1 MDGEQIKNSCFSPTL
16 LPTGKKHIHT
26 QEQGKRHW
34 WAVIWIYCQHV
45 THSGVFF
52 FPSSFNLQPS
62 FSSCHDI
69 TQGDGFHKQAHTLQG
84 KQDSSVGHAGLCTAA
99 PQHGSP
105 GALSS
110 KNSFGMN
117 RSTHLLSFAG
127 LRAAR
132 RRFLHTSLQA
142 ALHPCVLLP
151 HPNCTFPPRK
161 PDSSALRD
169 DLCSFLLA
177 VRYIQ
182 PFRDWVE
189 PQLSSP
195 FKPGLEKPMVIV
207 CVTNALSH
215 PASARGQ
222 QHPRSAREGAAGF
235 LYLVQAKCSRMF
247 GYLFVSKMFWTLQQQ
262 SGKIT
267 SRSRMNHSDCTS
279 NSFTHCCSLITC
291 KNQLRFTGM
300 GGSQKSNFPGVRTQ

>member
-1 MDGEQIKNSCFSPTL
+1 M
-16 LPTGKKHIHT
+16 
-26 QEQGKRHW
+26 
-34 WAVIWIYCQHV
+34 

-207 CVTNALSH
+207 CVTDALSH

-235 LYLVQAKCSRMF
+235 PYLVQAKCSRMF
-247 GYLFVSKMFWTLQQQ
+247 GYLFVSKMFWT
-262 SGKIT
+262 IVWT
-267 SRSRMNHSDCTS
+267 AAAVWEDY
-279 NSFTHCCSLITC
+279 
-291 KNQLRFTGM
+291 
-300 GGSQKSNFPGVRTQ
+300 